1 MSYSIKASDF
11 NNGAV
16 QQTEANNIRVSMHHE
31 GGVYHVGAYCGTDNK
46 WIKARC
52 FHTLTEARKVYS
64 RYVRIAKL

>member
-1 MSYSIKASDF
+1 
-11 NNGAV
+11 
-16 QQTEANNIRVSMHHE
+16 MHRE

-46 WIKARC
+46 WIRARC